1 MPRSDPEIGPAADPS
16 SPARGPVERD
26 AGSTSRWVLLTRRP
40 FLVEAFIAL
49 NLAFLAGDVYVA
61 HSVNVCCGPQESI
74 PVVFSVLG
82 AAALLLN
89 LTLTAPLRP
98 RKSRF
103 DTGAGRWVGLLVGGA
118 AILVGTTGLILHLES
133 NFFQARTLRSL
144 VYSAPFVAPLAFT
157 GLGLLLLANRL
168 VPGRTVDW
176 GRTVLLLAW
185 GGFVGN
191 FVLSLVDHA
200 QNGFFY
206 PIEWIPV
213 GVAALTV
220 GWLLLPMLR
229 RTSRTYLK
237 ATLVILALAAAT
249 GIVGF
254 GLHLR
259 PAMIDETGTLADR
272 IIYGAPVFAPLLFPN
287 LALLAAIGV
296 WDLMAKDSMAGES

>member
-1 MPRSDPEIGPAADPS
+1 MSPGPGPPPDRP
-16 SPARGPVERD
+16 PAGPVPFVGPDSR
-26 AGSTSRWVLLTRRP
+26 SRWVALTGRP
-40 FLVEAFIAL
+40 FLVEVFVAL
-49 NLAFLAGDVYVA
+49 NLAFLALDVYVA
-61 HSVNVCCGPQESI
+61 HSTNVCCGPQESI

-82 AAALLLN
+82 AGAMLAN
-89 LTLTAPLRP
+89 LMLRAPVRP
-98 RKSRF
+98 HATRF
-103 DTGAGRWVGLLVGGA
+103 DVGAGHWVGLVVGAA

-133 NFFQARTLRSL
+133 DFFQAMTLRSL

-157 GLGLLLLANRL
+157 NLGLLRLANRI
-168 VPGRTVDW
+168 VPDDTVDW

-191 FVLSLVDHA
+191 LVLSLVDHA

-213 GVAALTV
+213 GVAAATV
-220 GWLLLPMLR
+220 GWLAIPMVH
-229 RTSRTYLK
+229 RTPRAYLK
-237 ATLVILALAAAT
+237 GALVVLALAAAT

-259 PAMIDETGTLADR
+259 PALTEETGTLADR

-287 LALLAAIGV
+287 LALLGAIGV
-296 WDLMAKDSMAGES
+296 WDLMAKDWTTREG